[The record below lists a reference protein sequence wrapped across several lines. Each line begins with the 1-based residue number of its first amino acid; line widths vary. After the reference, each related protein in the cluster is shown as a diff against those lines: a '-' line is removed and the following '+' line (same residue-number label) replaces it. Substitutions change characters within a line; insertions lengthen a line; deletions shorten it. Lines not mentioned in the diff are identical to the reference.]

1 MRRLKI
7 WEKLGIFVLVL
18 IIVTVLIMNLFLEK
32 EKQTSSAYQKILEN
46 VVLLNDAT
54 ERLNEV
60 LDELELYLSQSSTRN
75 VDHLNAK
82 MDSLYATV
90 NAMPT
95 VFATQTEQMAY
106 NDIRNMLISLS
117 QCANASIKA
126 CRGRDIEKMSEE
138 FARANSIASSVAG
151 SINFLVFEYMTESKA
166 TYEQLVADSAAM
178 RYATVMI
185 LAVIILLIS
194 AATILILR
202 NLTKPLSLL
211 TEQAAV
217 IAQYPEDEH
226 QIDIASDDE
235 VGDLAAAFNKMSKQI
250 RRYIARLNEKA
261 NLENELRNSEL
272 KNLNTQNM
280 LRDAELK
287 ALQSQI
293 NPHFLFNTL
302 NCIAQTAMFEDA
314 AETNSLIITVSNMLR
329 YNLRRLETPVTLGEE
344 ITNLN
349 RYICIQKLRYGDRI
363 HFETDIDEDTLSVQ
377 IPCLT
382 IQPIVENAVIHG
394 FESNECGGTIRV
406 DAHRTSAGELL
417 ICVEDDGI
425 GMDAQRSV
433 NFSAQA
439 KRPKIA
445 AATPPASASK
455 TSSIGCSCFTAR
467 TSLKLPALPD
477 TGPLS
482 GSESRLTNYKL
493 PERKCNV
500 CTVYL
505 LQTTNRSLAKQ
516 SVCWWTS
523 MFRRSRRFLRP
534 IPAGQPLSLPP
545 MCIPT

>member
-166 TYEQLVADSAAM
+166 TYEQLVAGSAAM

-250 RRYIARLNEKA
+250 RRY
-261 NLENELRNSEL
+261 
-272 KNLNTQNM
+272 
-280 LRDAELK
+280 
-287 ALQSQI
+287 
-293 NPHFLFNTL
+293 
-302 NCIAQTAMFEDA
+302 
-314 AETNSLIITVSNMLR
+314 
-329 YNLRRLETPVTLGEE
+329 
-344 ITNLN
+344 
-349 RYICIQKLRYGDRI
+349 
-363 HFETDIDEDTLSVQ
+363 
-377 IPCLT
+377 
-382 IQPIVENAVIHG
+382 
-394 FESNECGGTIRV
+394 
-406 DAHRTSAGELL
+406 
-417 ICVEDDGI
+417 
-425 GMDAQRSV
+425 
-433 NFSAQA
+433 
-439 KRPKIA
+439 
-445 AATPPASASK
+445 
-455 TSSIGCSCFTAR
+455 
-467 TSLKLPALPD
+467 
-477 TGPLS
+477 
-482 GSESRLTNYKL
+482 SR
-493 PERKCNV
+493 
-500 CTVYL
+500 
-505 LQTTNRSLAKQ
+505 
-516 SVCWWTS
+516 
-523 MFRRSRRFLRP
+523 
-534 IPAGQPLSLPP
+534 G
-545 MCIPT
+545 